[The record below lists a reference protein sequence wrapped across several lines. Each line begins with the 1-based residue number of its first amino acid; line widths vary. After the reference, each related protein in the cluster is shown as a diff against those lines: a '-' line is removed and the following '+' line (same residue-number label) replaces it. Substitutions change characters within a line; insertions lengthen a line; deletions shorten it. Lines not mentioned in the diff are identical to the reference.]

1 MGNRSYDSA
10 IYDVNQRMDFPKIC
24 TMGACTAA
32 AATAKPANT
41 ADIAKL
47 SFFNNIKLTG
57 MHAYCVGAKDADA
70 RVTGEIRVQ
79 DGTTLK
85 AHCDLPVG
93 TVAAEAI
100 ITGSVDSALCTAGE
114 LQIDLGVDAGV
125 TGTAGTVASMGNYYV
140 TLAYQESFEYT

>member
-10 IYDVNQRMDFPKIC
+10 IYDVNQRMDFSKIC
-24 TMGACTAA
+24 TMAGCTAD

-41 ADIAKL
+41 ADIAKI
-47 SFFNNIKLTG
+47 SFFNNIKLVG
-57 MHAYCVGAKDADA
+57 MHVYCLSPKDSDA
-70 RVTGEIRVQ
+70 RVTGEIRVM

-85 AHCDLPVG
+85 AHCDIPVT

-125 TGTAGTVASMGNYYV
+125 TGTLGTVADMGDYLI
-140 TLAYQESFEYT
+140 TLAYQESFECG